1 MIIYINFN
9 YANNNSALKGCN
21 CCELITR
28 GYPDSGYAHANANAN
43 ANLELELPLSRDT
56 LEHVEDLPRRGVHVL
71 GEERHAG
78 DEVGLPWCDLQ
89 AVVPGGHNDG

>member
-1 MIIYINFN
+1 MQIIT
-9 YANNNSALKGCN
+9 ALKGCN
-21 CCELITR
+21 CCKLITQR
-28 GYPDSGYAHANANAN
+28 YLDSGYAHANANASANAN